1 MKRARAAVALL
12 AVRYREGRRATRAA
26 GAAVLGLTIAAA
38 GACGP
43 AAAPPPEPPAPVP
56 AEPGVE
62 PSLPPI
68 PPRDAPLALSVVYPP
83 ENAQIGVRDSNFIFG
98 STNTGGARL
107 WIGGAPVPVAPNGAF
122 LAFLPVPQDG
132 IYVLQAAKGAEQAR
146 LEHRIRLPSPPPPL
160 PAGAEILAASVAPRG
175 AWAALPGERIDVS
188 FRGSA
193 GGSAWLVLP
202 DGRRVPLVERAA
214 RREGEVGVDPVPRLP
229 GLAPGWTEYRGYFD
243 ALPLLAR
250 DAGLRRPV
258 IGALAPEAAR
268 PAAARARRAAD
279 ASGPASG
286 NGSRRDAYVELVLGG
301 DTARAPLPLNL
312 AIVDPARPPVGLA
325 LDPGPP
331 GQTDVVVVARPAPG
345 TTSHFFWP
353 NGTELTLTGQR
364 DGELRVRLGPGLDA
378 WVPLGEVLLQPEGT
392 PPPSAIVGNVRIAH
406 TAEYLDI
413 LFPMERRVPFHV
425 EERERRVEILLY
437 GAVSGTDRVRHGRL
451 DPFLERAEWSQ
462 EPDSVYRF
470 TLHLGSQPWG
480 WDASW
485 TDAGLSV
492 RVRQPPTVDPA
503 APLRG
508 LVVVVDPGHGGAERG
523 APGPTSLAEADANLF
538 VALRLEEALEQ
549 AGARVIMTRTADVT
563 VPLYT
568 RTRIAESADA
578 HLLVSIHHDAFPD
591 GVNPF
596 RNYGTGVYYF
606 HPHSADLAQQVL
618 VELLGVTGLRDL
630 GTVRASLALAR
641 PRWMPAILTESMFM
655 MVPQQEAALRSPEMQ
670 ERLARAI
677 ARGMEEFVRRNAV
690 AR

>member
-1 MKRARAAVALL
+1 MEQARTAVARLVL
-12 AVRYREGRRATRAA
+12 RCQEGRRAARAT
-26 GAAVLGLTIAAA
+26 GAAVLGLVIAAA

-43 AAAPPPEPPAPVP
+43 AAAPPPEPPAPAP
-56 AEPGVE
+56 AERGVD

-98 STNTGGARL
+98 STNTGGATL
-107 WIGGAPVPVAPNGAF
+107 WINGTPVPVAPNGAF

-132 IYVLQAAKGAEQAR
+132 LYVLEAAKDAERAR
-146 LEHRIRLPSPPPPL
+146 LEHRIRLPAPPPPP
-160 PAGAEILAASVAPRG
+160 PAGAEILAASVSPRG

-202 DGRRVPLVERAA
+202 DGTRVPLVERAA
-214 RREGEVGVDPVPRLP
+214 RREGEVSVDPVPRP
-229 GLAPGWTEYRGYFD
+229 AGLAPGWAEYRGYFQ

-250 DAGLRRPV
+250 DPGLRRPV
-258 IGALAPEAAR
+258 IGALASDVAR
-268 PAAARARRAAD
+268 PATAGTGARRPAG
-279 ASGPASG
+279 ASGPLDEEPGA
-286 NGSRRDAYVELVLGG
+286 AYVELVIGR

-312 AIVDPARPPVGLA
+312 AIVDPPRPPVGLA
-325 LDPGPP
+325 QDPGPP
-331 GQTDVVVVARPAPG
+331 GQTDGVVVARPAPG
-345 TTSHFFWP
+345 TTSHYFWP

-378 WVPLGEVLLQPEGT
+378 WVPLGEVVLQPEGT

-406 TAEYLDI
+406 TPEYLDI

-425 EERERRVEILLY
+425 EERERRVDILLY
-437 GAVSGTDRVRHGRL
+437 GAISGTDRVRHGQL

-480 WDASW
+480 WDANW
-485 TDAGLSV
+485 TGAGLAV
-492 RVRQPPTVDPA
+492 RVRRPPTVDPA

-508 LVVVVDPGHGGAERG
+508 LLVVVDPGHGGAERG
-523 APGPTSLAEADANLF
+523 ARGPTSLAEADANLF
-538 VALRLEEALEQ
+538 VALRLEEALER

-568 RTRIAESADA
+568 RTRIAESANA

-606 HPHSADLAQQVL
+606 HPHSADLARQVL

-655 MVPQQEAALRSPEMQ
+655 MVPQQEAALRAPEMQ
-670 ERLARAI
+670 ERLAHAI

-690 AR
+690 TR